1 MKSKKKLNILLTNDD
16 GIFFEGLT
24 ALYNAFKEDYN
35 IFVVAP
41 EQEQSGSS
49 HKITISH
56 PLKPK
61 KINKFG
67 IKGIKVDGTTADCVK
82 IALQNFYKD
91 KIDLVL
97 SGINKGSNNGIS
109 IHYSGTVSA
118 VIEGAFYKVP
128 GIAVS
133 LFNYEDKKFEEA
145 AHYLKG
151 FLKENI
157 ASIIERKSLL
167 NINIPENADFN
178 RPPKF
183 CRMGLGNFNVD
194 YVKYEYLGNHYYWCG
209 GPEKNVD
216 LTREDD
222 DRFILENEITITP
235 LKIDLTDYEEM
246 KFWLNKK
253 D

>member
-1 MKSKKKLNILLTNDD
+1 MKSKKKFNILLTNDD

-24 ALYNAFKEDYN
+24 ALYNALKEDYN

-67 IKGIKVDGTTADCVK
+67 IKGIKVDGTTTDCVK
-82 IALQNFYKD
+82 IALQNFHKD

-133 LFNYEDKKFEEA
+133 LFNYEDKKFDEA

-157 ASIIERKSLL
+157 AAIIERKSLL
-167 NINIPENADFN
+167 NINIPENVDFN
-178 RPPKF
+178 R
-183 CRMGLGNFNVD
+183 
-194 YVKYEYLGNHYYWCG
+194 NHYYWCG

-235 LKIDLTDYEEM
+235 LKVDLTDYEEM
-246 KFWLNKK
+246 KFWQNKK
-253 D
+253 G